1 MKITYFPYLPNSKNE
16 DNKRYKFFID
26 KIEKEPFTY
35 HKKKNSSFFF
45 NKHYYVS
52 NNTDFD
58 FNKNQNKVNQEL
70 LFFQNEHDKYIN
82 SYNDF
87 MKKKSYLIEEN
98 AEKYLNYI
106 TNSKN
111 QNKNNNLS
119 QNNINNYL
127 QNRNHNIL
135 PPLTNKNLS
144 KSKSELNINL
154 LSSRYPIKSENEK
167 NNFIPSIIKV
177 RGTDI
182 TNPFYYDHVT
192 QEIMNKNLET
202 MDYNI
207 KMSENKLKKKKIM
220 SKYDDNKIAL
230 APNKINN
237 PKYYDLGES
246 LLDKNPIL
254 NKGNYSPS
262 FSLNANYFNRH
273 KNVFGK

>member
-1 MKITYFPYLPNSKNE
+1 
-16 DNKRYKFFID
+16 
-26 KIEKEPFTY
+26 
-35 HKKKNSSFFF
+35 
-45 NKHYYVS
+45 
-52 NNTDFD
+52 
-58 FNKNQNKVNQEL
+58 
-70 LFFQNEHDKYIN
+70 
-82 SYNDF
+82 

>member
-58 FNKNQNKVNQEL
+58 LNKNQNKVNQEL
-70 LFFQNEHDKYIN
+70 LFFQNEHDK
-82 SYNDF
+82 
-87 MKKKSYLIEEN
+87 
-98 AEKYLNYI
+98 
-106 TNSKN
+106 
-111 QNKNNNLS
+111 
-119 QNNINNYL
+119 NNYL

-154 LSSRYPIKSENEK
+154 LSSRYLIKSENEK

-207 KMSENKLKKKKIM
+207 KMSENKLKKKKLCQNMTII
-220 SKYDDNKIAL
+220 K
-230 APNKINN
+230 
-237 PKYYDLGES
+237 
-246 LLDKNPIL
+246 
-254 NKGNYSPS
+254 
-262 FSLNANYFNRH
+262 
-273 KNVFGK
+273 